1 MCGGELGSGRE
12 TREGTLNR
20 EGEASHDKH
29 AGSCCGRQCKGR
41 CMIDGRS
48 GCSAHGSG
56 QSRNRSN
63 TPGKTCVAS
72 VEFARH
78 IFMCKLETC
87 NGAERKSLV
96 AVFVEKR
103 EGREAQ
109 VRKVQWRGRFRRLRW
124 EKAQHRC
131 TTAWNVPGPSGGWGD
146 AFNNKLWKWSGRH
159 NGRHDLQCVVG
170 TIGKIF
176 VWRRK
181 CSGRKLLNS
190 CQPAQRQRE
199 EKRNVETNPTT
210 ERRASPSGEL
220 KDRTSASPGGSFKG

>member
-1 MCGGELGSGRE
+1 MC
-12 TREGTLNR
+12 
-20 EGEASHDKH
+20 
-29 AGSCCGRQCKGR
+29 
-41 CMIDGRS
+41 
-48 GCSAHGSG
+48 
-56 QSRNRSN
+56 
-63 TPGKTCVAS
+63 AS

-124 EKAQHRC
+124 EKRSTDAQQLGTCLGFR
-131 TTAWNVPGPSGGWGD
+131 WMGD
-146 AFNNKLWKWSGRH
+146 AFNNKLRKWSGRH

-190 CQPAQRQRE
+190 CQPAS
-199 EKRNVETNPTT
+199 PTPT
-210 ERRASPSGEL
+210 RR
-220 KDRTSASPGGSFKG
+220 KNKC